1 MRGGPS
7 KMNTNSNNKNN
18 NNNNNSNAITR
29 RNRNTRNQR
38 RNRNIRRARISAI
51 RNNNRRR
58 NRNRMAAAYT
68 KNIPKTFNTMQL
80 SGTSAIVSGTDLIY
94 KIPTQLNGDATTS
107 VITMIPANP
116 AYWTGTRI
124 SAIAQGYQNYRP
136 LNFKVHYIPQC
147 AVTQQGNVLAGTLW
161 NEVPTDDNLQQTLKT
176 SNGGTLTQC
185 YKPATSTV
193 RMKTNLQYNL
203 YRMGGAIDQESN
215 PFIFIALQ
223 IGCTDANSQP
233 IIPGYFYITYKYILK
248 NPIGTGIMYQNKGR
262 TTLDNNFQVL
272 NNSSAYTL
280 KQQTLNGVI
289 IPTGTRLDIE
299 KQQNGAVEVYYNG
312 TYLVTITEQQSL
324 TPVWILQNQPN
335 ITAIQLRQAPSSKIP
350 IYYDNS
356 VVAVLGNIT
365 LQTRVPMSYE
375 TNNYIVTFI
384 NIGDT
389 ATVTVEPNTK
399 FYYTSEFNTFG
410 QLTFSENNTLIFE
423 ADKQYFEL
431 ILGDYP
437 RKINPNTIARKIEQE
452 NIRKALDTV
461 TDIAQSLDNN
471 IDLEDEKQV
480 NDE

>member
-1 MRGGPS
+1 
-7 KMNTNSNNKNN
+7 
-18 NNNNNSNAITR
+18 
-29 RNRNTRNQR
+29 
-38 RNRNIRRARISAI
+38 
-51 RNNNRRR
+51 
-58 NRNRMAAAYT
+58 MAAAYT
-68 KNIPKTFNTMQL
+68 KNVPKTFNTMQL

-193 RMKTNLQYNL
+193 RMKSNLQYNL

-262 TTLDNNFQVL
+262 TTLDSNFQVL

-280 KQQTLNGVI
+280 TQQTLNGII

-312 TYLVTITEQQSL
+312 TFLVTISEQQTL

-356 VVAVLGNIT
+356 VVAVLGSIT
-365 LQTRVPMSYE
+365 LETRVPMSYE

-384 NIGDT
+384 NIGET

-399 FYYTSEFNTFG
+399 FYYTSQFNTFG

-423 ADKQYFEL
+423 ADKQYYEL
-431 ILGDYP
+431 IFGDYP
-437 RKINPNTIARKIEQE
+437 NKFTPNTIARKIEQE
-452 NIRKALDTV
+452 NIRKALDTI
-461 TDIAQSLDNN
+461 TDIDQSIISSNDQ
-471 IDLEDEKQV
+471 EDVKITNE
-480 NDE
+480 

>member
-7 KMNTNSNNKNN
+7 KMNAQTNNNKNN
-18 NNNNNSNAITR
+18 NNNNNNNNTRKRARNRNRR
-29 RNRNTRNQR
+29 RNRIAR
-38 RNRNIRRARISAI
+38 RNRVLAI
-51 RNNNRRR
+51 RANNRRR
-58 NRNRMAAAYT
+58 NRQRMAAAYT
-68 KNIPKTFNTMQL
+68 RNVPKTFNTMQL

-94 KIPTQLNGDATTS
+94 KIPTQLIGDTTTS
-107 VITMIPANP
+107 VITLIPANP

-161 NEVPTDDNLQQTLKT
+161 NEVPTEDNLQQTLKT

-185 YKPATSTV
+185 YKPAISTV

-215 PFIFIALQ
+215 PFTFMALQ

-248 NPIGTGIMYQNKGR
+248 NPIGTGIIYQNKGR
-262 TTLDNNFQVL
+262 TTLDANMQVL
-272 NNSSAYTL
+272 NNSVAYTL
-280 KQQTLNGVI
+280 TQQTLNNI
-289 IPTGTRLDIE
+289 TIPTGTRLDVE
-299 KQQNGAVEVYYNG
+299 KQQNGQVEVYYNG
-312 TYLVTITEQQSL
+312 TYLITIGEQQTL

-335 ITAIQLRQAPSSKIP
+335 IAPTQMRSNTSAKIP

-356 VVAVLGNIT
+356 VTAVLGTIE

-375 TNNYIVTFI
+375 TQNYIVTFI
-384 NIGDT
+384 NIGET
-389 ATVTVEPNTK
+389 ANVTVEPNTK

-423 ADKQYFEL
+423 ADKLEYEL
-431 ILGDYP
+431 VFGQYP
-437 RKINPNTIARKIEQE
+437 RSNTPNTIARKIEQQ
-452 NIRKALDTV
+452 NIKAILDTI
-461 TDIAQSLDNN
+461 TDISN
-471 IDLEDEKQV
+471 IDI
-480 NDE
+480 NDEQEDPKDDP

>member
-1 MRGGPS
+1 
-7 KMNTNSNNKNN
+7 
-18 NNNNNSNAITR
+18 
-29 RNRNTRNQR
+29 
-38 RNRNIRRARISAI
+38 
-51 RNNNRRR
+51 
-58 NRNRMAAAYT
+58 MAAACT
-68 KNIPKTFNTMQL
+68 KNVPKTFNTMQL

-94 KIPTQLNGDATTS
+94 KIPTQLNGDSTTS

-136 LNFKVHYIPQC
+136 INFKVHYIPQC

-248 NPIGTGIMYQNKGR
+248 NPIGTGIIYQNKGR
-262 TTLDNNFQVL
+262 TTLNDTFQVL
-272 NNSSAYTL
+272 NNSCAYTL
-280 KQQTLNGVI
+280 TQQVLNNIV

-299 KQQNGAVEVYYNG
+299 KQQNNAIEVYYNG
-312 TYLVTITEQQSL
+312 TYLLTITDQQTL

-335 ITAIQLRQAPSSKIP
+335 ITTMQLRQALPTKIP

-356 VVAVLGNIT
+356 VVAVQGNIQ
-365 LQTRVPMSYE
+365 LQTRVPMTYE

-384 NIGDT
+384 NIGEP

-423 ADKQYFEL
+423 ADKQYYEL
-431 ILGDYP
+431 IFGQYP
-437 RKINPNTIARKIEQE
+437 NLQRPNTIARKIEQD

-461 TDIAQSLDNN
+461 TDL
-471 IDLEDEKQV
+471 IDSVIIESDKDEDEKV
-480 NDE
+480 TP

>member
-1 MRGGPS
+1 MRGGPG
-7 KMNTNSNNKNN
+7 KMNTSNNNNINN
-18 NNNNNSNAITR
+18 NNNKIKQRNKNKRNRR
-29 RNRNTRNQR
+29 RNRET
-38 RNRNIRRARISAI
+38 RRARISAI
-51 RNNNRRR
+51 RNNNKRR

-68 KNIPKTFNTMQL
+68 KNVPKTFNTMQL

-94 KIPTQLNGDATTS
+94 KIPTQLNGDSTTS

-136 LNFKVHYIPQC
+136 ISFRVHYIPQC

-248 NPIGTGIMYQNKGR
+248 NPIGTGIIYQNKGR
-262 TTLDNNFQVL
+262 TILNNTFQVL
-272 NNSSAYTL
+272 NNSVAYTL
-280 KQQTLNGVI
+280 TQQTLNNIV

-299 KQQNGAVEVYYNG
+299 KQQDNTVEVYYNG
-312 TYLVTITEQQSL
+312 TYLLTITDQQTL

-335 ITAIQLRQAPSSKIP
+335 ITTTQLRQAPSTKIP

-356 VVAVLGNIT
+356 VVAVQGNIQ
-365 LQTRVPMSYE
+365 LQTRIPMTYE

-384 NIGDT
+384 NIGEP

-423 ADKQYFEL
+423 ADKQEFEL
-431 ILGDYP
+431 IFGQYP
-437 RKINPNTIARKIEQE
+437 RSIKPNTIARKIEQE

-461 TDIAQSLDNN
+461 VEVLESIDEDCKEEDIKATP
-471 IDLEDEKQV
+471 
-480 NDE
+480 

>member
-1 MRGGPS
+1 
-7 KMNTNSNNKNN
+7 
-18 NNNNNSNAITR
+18 
-29 RNRNTRNQR
+29 
-38 RNRNIRRARISAI
+38 
-51 RNNNRRR
+51 
-58 NRNRMAAAYT
+58 MAAAYT

>member
-7 KMNTNSNNKNN
+7 KMNTNSNSNN
-18 NNNNNSNAITR
+18 NNNNNNNISTR
-29 RNRNTRNQR
+29 RNRNKRNR
-38 RNRNIRRARISAI
+38 KRNRNNRRARISAI
-51 RNNNRRR
+51 RSNNRRR

-94 KIPTQLNGDATTS
+94 KIPTQLNGDTTTS

-215 PFIFIALQ
+215 PFIFMALQ

-280 KQQTLNGVI
+280 KQQTLNGII

-312 TYLVTITEQQSL
+312 TYLLTITEQQSL

-335 ITAIQLRQAPSSKIP
+335 ITAIQMRQAPSSKIP
-350 IYYDNS
+350 IYYNNS
-356 VVAVLGNIT
+356 VVAVLGSIT

-423 ADKQYFEL
+423 ADKQYYEL
-431 ILGDYP
+431 IFGDYP
-437 RKINPNTIARKIEQE
+437 RNINPNTIARKIEQE

-461 TDIAQSLDNN
+461 TDIAQSVESNV
-471 IDLEDEKQV
+471 DLEDEKV
-480 NDE
+480 KDE

>member
-7 KMNTNSNNKNN
+7 KMNTQVNNNKNN
-18 NNNNNSNAITR
+18 NNSNNNNNARKRTRNRNRR
-29 RNRNTRNQR
+29 RNRIAR
-38 RNRNIRRARISAI
+38 RNRVLAI
-51 RNNNRRR
+51 RANNRRR
-58 NRNRMAAAYT
+58 NRQRMAAAYT
-68 KNIPKTFNTMQL
+68 RNVPKTFNTMQL

-94 KIPTQLNGDATTS
+94 KIPTQLIGDTTTS
-107 VITMIPANP
+107 VITLIPANP

-161 NEVPTDDNLQQTLKT
+161 NEVPTEDNLQQTLKT

-185 YKPATSTV
+185 YKPAISTV

-215 PFIFIALQ
+215 PFTFMALQ

-248 NPIGTGIMYQNKGR
+248 NPIGTGIIYQNKGR
-262 TTLDNNFQVL
+262 TTLDASTQVL
-272 NNSSAYTL
+272 NNSVAYTL
-280 KQQTLNGVI
+280 TQQILNNI
-289 IPTGTRLDIE
+289 TIPTGTRLDVE
-299 KQQNGAVEVYYNG
+299 KQQNGQVEVYYNG
-312 TYLVTITEQQSL
+312 TYLITINEQQTL
-324 TPVWILQNQPN
+324 APVWILQNQPN
-335 ITAIQLRQAPSSKIP
+335 IVSTQMRSNISSKIP

-356 VVAVLGNIT
+356 VTAVLGTIE

-375 TNNYIVTFI
+375 TQNYIVTFI
-384 NIGDT
+384 NIGET
-389 ATVTVEPNTK
+389 ANVTVEPNTK

-423 ADKQYFEL
+423 ADKLEYEL
-431 ILGDYP
+431 VFGQYP
-437 RKINPNTIARKIEQE
+437 RSNKPNTIARKIEQQH
-452 NIRKALDTV
+452 IKAILDTI
-461 TDIAQSLDNN
+461 TDISN
-471 IDLEDEKQV
+471 IDI
-480 NDE
+480 NDEQEDQKDNQ

>member
-1 MRGGPS
+1 
-7 KMNTNSNNKNN
+7 
-18 NNNNNSNAITR
+18 
-29 RNRNTRNQR
+29 
-38 RNRNIRRARISAI
+38 
-51 RNNNRRR
+51 
-58 NRNRMAAAYT
+58 MAAAYT

-94 KIPTQLNGDATTS
+94 KIPTQLNGDTTTS

-215 PFIFIALQ
+215 PFIFMALQ

-233 IIPGYFYITYKYILK
+233 IIPGYFYITHKYILK

-280 KQQTLNGVI
+280 KQQTLNGII

-312 TYLVTITEQQSL
+312 TYLLTITEQQSL

-335 ITAIQLRQAPSSKIP
+335 ITAIQMRQAPSSKIP
-350 IYYDNS
+350 IYYNNS
-356 VVAVLGNIT
+356 VVAVLGSIT

-423 ADKQYFEL
+423 ADKQYYEL
-431 ILGDYP
+431 IFGDYP
-437 RKINPNTIARKIEQE
+437 RNINPNTIARKIEQE

-461 TDIAQSLDNN
+461 TDIAQSVESNV
-471 IDLEDEKQV
+471 DLEDEKV
-480 NDE
+480 KDE